1 MFFKCCQKIVI
12 YLFHLFTPSILGI
25 ACQRHARVGLR
36 PTHPP
41 IIARFPPVKNFSY
54 IPGHLQFINEHV
66 VNDINYV
73 SAKEGTVSLEFKTFT
88 EILNITNNFR
98 QYYYW
103 NYNVRP
109 IQNLL
114 LLSKLLGTLF
124 GKNKKKEY
132 ICLAATHNLLTIQK
146 YIHLVCHDAF
156 SQNPQKRCSRSLK
169 KLFYMSTWPSFHCFR
184 HFIPLVLKPSFST
197 KYKCSLILLF
207 TLEEQK
213 MYVYH
218 CWF

>member
-36 PTHPP
+36 PTYPP

-88 EILNITNNFR
+88 EIFKHHKQLQTI
-98 QYYYW
+98 
-103 NYNVRP
+103 
-109 IQNLL
+109 LL
-114 LLSKLLGTLF
+114 LKLQRKTNSKLTF
-124 GKNKKKEY
+124 VE
-132 ICLAATHNLLTIQK
+132 
-146 YIHLVCHDAF
+146 
-156 SQNPQKRCSRSLK
+156 
-169 KLFYMSTWPSFHCFR
+169 
-184 HFIPLVLKPSFST
+184 
-197 KYKCSLILLF
+197 
-207 TLEEQK
+207 
-213 MYVYH
+213 
-218 CWF
+218 

>member
-1 MFFKCCQKIVI
+1 M
-12 YLFHLFTPSILGI
+12 L
-25 ACQRHARVGLR
+25 RVGLR
-36 PTHPP
+36 PTYPP

-156 SQNPQKRCSRSLK
+156 SHNPQKRCSHSLK

-184 HFIPLVLKPSFST
+184 HFIPLVLKTQF
-197 KYKCSLILLF
+197 
-207 TLEEQK
+207 
-213 MYVYH
+213 
-218 CWF
+218 